1 MTADV
6 LALPTRPTFAV
17 AAPRRAEFDSGYT
30 ALSLFTRLRD
40 ALAAA
45 APLLAECRK
54 RHHRTTGRWGVP
66 PLFFFHHSARPE
78 QRQPTFPEPYLT
90 QLTSKMPAAA
100 KAWHALPDMLDD
112 ALTLLPAAVTARRT
126 ARATDGLKEQA
137 AGMADLLPAAKE
149 LCDLLAVPDDQVV
162 LAIHPSARVGVRV
175 VLRGIAEV
183 NQLHVLLADALPGPR
198 PDRRAVDA
206 CRDGRT
212 DPAAVFT
219 PRHQLFR
226 PSALRSDGTLP
237 RGFGGSDWW
246 VWGHECP
253 SVLPAEKGERVVL
266 LGEPTY
272 RAGWQA
278 GRKFP
283 RMAGEVEVV
292 ERLSA
297 AAVTAWLAER
307 CPQLPTLAERLAA

>member
-6 LALPTRPTFAV
+6 LALPSRPRFA
-17 AAPRRAEFDSGYT
+17 ATPRRAEFDSGYA

-40 ALAAA
+40 AFATA
-45 APLLAECRK
+45 APLIAECRS
-54 RHHRTTGRWGVP
+54 RHRRVTGRWGVP
-66 PLFFFHHSARPE
+66 PLFFFHHPPRAETSPA
-78 QRQPTFPEPYLT
+78 FPEPFLT
-90 QLTSKMPAAA
+90 QLAAKMPSAA
-100 KAWHALPDMLDD
+100 KAWHTLPDLLDD

-126 ARATDGLKEQA
+126 ARAVGGLKELA
-137 AGMADLLPAAKE
+137 AAMADVLPAAKE
-149 LCDLLAVPDDQVV
+149 LCELLAVPDDQVV
-162 LAIHPSARVGVRV
+162 LAVHPSARTGVRV

-198 PDRRAVDA
+198 PDPRAVDA
-206 CRDGRT
+206 CRDGRP
-212 DPAAVFT
+212 DPSAVFT

-237 RGFGGSDWW
+237 RGFGGSDGW

-253 SVLPAEKGERVVL
+253 SGLPAEKGERVVL

-272 RAGWQA
+272 RAGWPA

-283 RMAGEVEVV
+283 RMAGELQVV

-307 CPQLPTLAERLAA
+307 CPELPTLAERLAA